1 LHCLQQV
8 QQTPAKGVVL
18 KDHRTTT
25 VARRL
30 RIRQMLRSTFH
41 GRFRLADVP
50 IEAGREDP
58 ELLLSFLFDGCAT
71 LDSAA

>member
-8 QQTPAKGVVL
+8 QLAPAKRVVL

-30 RIRQMLRSTFH
+30 RIRQMLRSMFH
-41 GRFRLADVP
+41 GRFRLAGVP
-50 IEAGREDP
+50 IEAGRVDP
-58 ELLLSFLFDGCAT
+58 ELLLSFLFDGRET
-71 LDSAA
+71 LDPAA